1 MISSDKNIE
10 SIGQLISELKDYYLL
25 QKEFVQLD
33 VIDKT
38 VRIVTALVLAI
49 VVFVLALLVLFYL
62 SFATVHWIEPF
73 VGTGWT
79 FAIASAFFLLLLL
92 LTVLLRKPLIEK
104 PLVKFLTETLMN

>member
-49 VVFVLALLVLFYL
+49 VVFVLALLVLSAL
-62 SFATVHWIEPF
+62 SAN
-73 VGTGWT
+73 
-79 FAIASAFFLLLLL
+79 AI
-92 LTVLLRKPLIEK
+92 
-104 PLVKFLTETLMN
+104 